1 MRSTSIAESI
11 AAAIVREAT
20 GLSATD
26 RDAAVA
32 RCERELRDHGSSWN
46 LLVAVAGLYAGW
58 ATTARAAGEE
68 GAAAVLVEVMCM
80 VNLADDAEEIARLAE
95 RGEEA
100 RSALGWALADADPT
114 RACVSRRPRG
124 CSSSKRKLPPIT
136 SSRSLR
142 ASSRE
147 ITPPGSL
154 ACSWGMNPLGA
165 TSPSQ
170 TGAWPCWV
178 ACRPDER
185 RFP

>member
-68 GAAAVLVEVMCM
+68 GARRSSSRSCAWSTWPTTLRRSPASRSG
-80 VNLADDAEEIARLAE
+80 ARRLAPPSV
-95 RGEEA
+95 G
-100 RSALGWALADADPT
+100 RSRMPT
-114 RACVSRRPRG
+114 PSRACVSRRPRG

-185 RFP
+185 WFP

>member
-80 VNLADDAEEIARLAE
+80 VNLADDAEDRSPRGAGRGGSLRPRLGARGCRPLPSLRVTAAARLLE
-95 RGEEA
+95 LEEEA
-100 RSALGWALADADPT
+100 AAHNQLEVIAGEQQGDNTTRLACLLLGDESPWRDESLAD
-114 RACVSRRPRG
+114 RR
-124 CSSSKRKLPPIT
+124 
-136 SSRSLR
+136 
-142 ASSRE
+142 
-147 ITPPGSL
+147 L
-154 ACSWGMNPLGA
+154 ALLGRMQA
-165 TSPSQ
+165 
-170 TGAWPCWV
+170 
-178 ACRPDER
+178 
-185 RFP
+185 

>member
-11 AAAIVREAT
+11 AAVIVREAT

-46 LLVAVAGLYAGW
+46 LLVAVAGLYTGW

-100 RSALGWALADADPT
+100 RSALGWALADADP
-114 RACVSRRPRG
+114 VP
-124 CSSSKRKLPPIT
+124 
-136 SSRSLR
+136 SLR
-142 ASSRE
+142 VTAAARLLELEEEAAAHNQLEVIAGEQQGDNTTRLACLLLGDESPWRDE
-147 ITPPGSL
+147 SL
-154 ACSWGMNPLGA
+154 ADRRLALLGRMQA
-165 TSPSQ
+165 
-170 TGAWPCWV
+170 
-178 ACRPDER
+178 
-185 RFP
+185 

>member
-11 AAAIVREAT
+11 AAVIVREAT

-100 RSALGWALADADPT
+100 RSTLGWALADADSVP
-114 RACVSRRPRG
+114 
-124 CSSSKRKLPPIT
+124 
-136 SSRSLR
+136 SLR
-142 ASSRE
+142 VTAAARLLELGEEATALNQLEVIAGEQQGDNTTQLARLLLGDESHWRDE
-147 ITPPGSL
+147 SL
-154 ACSWGMNPLGA
+154 ADRRLALLGRMQA
-165 TSPSQ
+165 
-170 TGAWPCWV
+170 
-178 ACRPDER
+178 
-185 RFP
+185 